1 MVMAADVDLRT
12 TYQASTSSPAY
23 PSEGVYKNVI
33 MSCKVDVPALIAAGV
48 LNSTDGLVYTSGTYK
63 YKLFS
68 LPKNT
73 IVRGG
78 WILVRTVE
86 ATGPTGTITIYLN
99 TTVFSGTHALTG
111 LGVIM
116 SAGYGEASGITVPTA
131 WNTGGGQIMS
141 PSCFSRQVSIRRSSM
156 FVSIV
161 SLGNRLT
168 TLGLLPDPQVNKP

>member
-131 WNTGGGQIMS
+131 WNTGGGTDY
-141 PSCFSRQVSIRRSSM
+141 
-156 FVSIV
+156 VSIV
-161 SLGNRLT
+161 LLTASIYTAIFDVCVDCIVGKQAYNAGSLAGST
-168 TLGLLPDPQVNKP
+168 GQ